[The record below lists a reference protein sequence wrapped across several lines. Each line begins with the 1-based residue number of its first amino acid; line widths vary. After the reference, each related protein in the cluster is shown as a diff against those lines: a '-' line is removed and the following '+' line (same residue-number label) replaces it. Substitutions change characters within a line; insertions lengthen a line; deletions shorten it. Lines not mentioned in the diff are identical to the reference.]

1 MIALLRV
8 VPARAL
14 MGGNM
19 ALSPA
24 VERMRPAAAHF
35 RCYLGSA
42 GEGVPNLSE
51 RETAL
56 YRIAKPRSDEIMR
69 RHQRLPNLG
78 TIPKHSLGTTTDIT
92 EEMALDVRR
101 KRLVYRSKQRGWLEV
116 DLLLGTWASENVPML
131 SAEELDEFESFVN
144 AETIDIYNII
154 TLRLDVPDEWKTTSG
169 NGIVERIQAWA
180 KSNPLGRAD
189 PEMYKKVKADAKL
202 I

>member
-1 MIALLRV
+1 MVAFLRV
-8 VPARAL
+8 APARAMIGRNL
-14 MGGNM
+14 
-19 ALSPA
+19 ALSP
-24 VERMRPAAAHF
+24 ERMRPTAASF
-35 RCYLGSA
+35 RGYLGSA

-69 RHQRLPNLG
+69 KHQCLPNLG
-78 TIPKHSLGTTTDIT
+78 AIPKHSLGTTNDIT
-92 EEMALDVRR
+92 EEMALDIRR

-116 DLLLGTWASENVPML
+116 DLLLGTWASENVPKL
-131 SAEELDEFESFVN
+131 NAEELDEFESFVN

-154 TLRLDVPDEWKTTSG
+154 TLRLDVPEKWKTTSG
-169 NGIVERIQAWA
+169 NGIVECIQSWA